1 MTKIK
6 KIQIQKHIFITLQF
20 IWLSMKK
27 LNKSLCFLTVIIML
41 TVMVQTVFHVFNL
54 KKLGGEREEPKK
66 PTFTFEAYL
75 DGSLQKDIEQ
85 YSKENFGFYEWLIR
99 VYNQYL
105 WTCYHKTNN
114 SNLVFGKDD
123 WILEEEVVREHYE
136 SLMYKYANDSA
147 DMMRK
152 LDLEAKRLWKA
163 QEILKE
169 YDKYIFVNMI
179 PCKDII
185 FPEYLPENTYSRPEG
200 IHAYE
205 YYKMKFDE
213 LNINYIDN
221 VELMKAKKDI
231 VDYPLFTSYC
241 THWTNIA
248 SVYQFDTILR
258 YMEALGNKNLNNIV
272 IGEKYVDKT
281 REPDNDLEK
290 LMNLVFPLKSEPN
303 YYVDVTTENDSTAI
317 KPYFIVVGDSFF
329 WNIIFNIPLN
339 EIFCETPY
347 WYYYNT
353 VYNQPP
359 VAPTTQ
365 KNLTNEISSSTYI
378 MLNYCTTKIYELGN
392 YFISKLLV
400 SLCYNDEQVN
410 KVVEDI
416 SKVIKNNQNWLE
428 DVSRKAEED
437 NVTLEQAIENDAR
450 YLIMI
455 EPEKYFPELAGD
467 DIPSVRNSDLKRAS
481 ESTRFQRERKE
492 YIDKINSD
500 ENWMNDI
507 KRKAEANNISFE
519 EQMEQDII
527 WMIENN

>member
-1 MTKIK
+1 
-6 KIQIQKHIFITLQF
+6 
-20 IWLSMKK
+20 
-27 LNKSLCFLTVIIML
+27 
-41 TVMVQTVFHVFNL
+41 
-54 KKLGGEREEPKK
+54 
-66 PTFTFEAYL
+66 
-75 DGSLQKDIEQ
+75 
-85 YSKENFGFYEWLIR
+85 
-99 VYNQYL
+99 
-105 WTCYHKTNN
+105 
-114 SNLVFGKDD
+114 
-123 WILEEEVVREHYE
+123 
-136 SLMYKYANDSA
+136 
-147 DMMRK
+147 
-152 LDLEAKRLWKA
+152 
-163 QEILKE
+163 
-169 YDKYIFVNMI
+169 
-179 PCKDII
+179 
-185 FPEYLPENTYSRPEG
+185 
-200 IHAYE
+200 
-205 YYKMKFDE
+205 
-213 LNINYIDN
+213 
-221 VELMKAKKDI
+221 
-231 VDYPLFTSYC
+231 
-241 THWTNIA
+241 
-248 SVYQFDTILR
+248 
-258 YMEALGNKNLNNIV
+258 MEALGNKNLNNIV

-290 LMNLVFPLKSEPN
+290 LLNLAFPLKSEPN

-437 NVTLEQAIENDAR
+437 NVTLEQAIENDAK

-455 EPEKYFPELAGD
+455 EPEKYFPELAGED
-467 DIPSVRNSDLKRAS
+467 TPSVGNADWKRAS
-481 ESTRFQRERKE
+481 EARRFQRERKE
-492 YIDKINSD
+492 YIGKINSD